1 MSTIDKSL
9 PNVEQEIKLPSEEEI
24 AEASQD
30 NIEEQVGPEDVKLN
44 KTKTVV
50 LQSLLILKL

>member
-24 AEASQD
+24 AEASQA
-30 NIEEQVGPEDVKLN
+30 
-44 KTKTVV
+44 
-50 LQSLLILKL
+50 

>member
-30 NIEEQVGPEDVKLN
+30 NIEEQVGP
-44 KTKTVV
+44 
-50 LQSLLILKL
+50 